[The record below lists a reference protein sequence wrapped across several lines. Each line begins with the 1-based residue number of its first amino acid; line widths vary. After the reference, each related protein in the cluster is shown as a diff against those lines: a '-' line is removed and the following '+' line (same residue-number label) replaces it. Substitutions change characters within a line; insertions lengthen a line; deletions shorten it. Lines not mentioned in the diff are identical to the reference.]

1 MTQNTVNTN
10 FSSLMWVEKYRPKRI
25 EQIVNQK
32 DIIISL
38 TNLIKKPNE
47 IPHLLFAGPAGVG
60 KTTTAI
66 CLSMELLG
74 EEWKRD
80 TLELNASDERGIKM
94 VRERVKEFA
103 AVIKLPSGTNE
114 KGEYSNKNEK
124 PYRIIILDEA
134 DEMTSEAQTALRRI
148 IEDSSKTTRFII
160 ICNYLSQIIE
170 PIQSRCAIFHFTRL
184 EEEDI
189 LEYLRMICKQ
199 ENIDFQEEALSKI
212 YRFTEGDLR
221 HSINILQTAS
231 GYGKVS
237 IKNVTSAMG
246 LSGKAKVG
254 EVIQLAFTGK
264 FNDART
270 KLLELLYVYSLSA
283 TDFFKYAYQEIKDMD
298 IKNIDE
304 IMSIMA
310 EYDYRLSV
318 GAHSEIQLTAFLA
331 QLCRIGSDSKLKK

>member
-25 EQIVNQK
+25 EQIVNQN

-38 TNLIKKPNE
+38 KNLIKKPNE

-184 EEEDI
+184 EEEDV

-231 GYGKVS
+231 GYGHVS

-254 EVIQLAFTGK
+254 EVIRLALIGK

-270 KLLELLYVYSLSA
+270 KLLELLFVYGLSD
-283 TDFFKYAYQEIKDMD
+283 TDFFKYTYQEIKDMD

-310 EYDYRLSV
+310 EYDYRVSV

-331 QLCRIGSDSKLKK
+331 QLCNIGSGNKLKK

>member
-1 MTQNTVNTN
+1 MTQDTINTN
-10 FSSLMWVEKYRPKRI
+10 FSNLMWVEKYRPKRI

-32 DIIISL
+32 DVIISL
-38 TNLIKKPNE
+38 KNLIKKPNE
-47 IPHLLFAGPAGVG
+47 LPHLLFTGPAGVG

-103 AVIKLPSGTNE
+103 AVIKLPSGN
-114 KGEYSNKNEK
+114 NKEK

-184 EEEDI
+184 DEEDV
-189 LEYLRMICKQ
+189 LEYLKIICKQ

-212 YRFTEGDLR
+212 YRYTEGDLR
-221 HSINILQTAS
+221 HTINILQTAS
-231 GYGKVS
+231 GYGQIS

-246 LSGKAKVG
+246 LSGKTKVG
-254 EVIQLAFTGK
+254 EIIKLALAGK

-270 KLLELLYVYSLSA
+270 KLLELLYVYGLSD
-283 TDFFKYAYQEIKDMD
+283 TDFFKYAYQEIKHMD

-331 QLCRIGSDSKLKK
+331 QLCKIGSSSKVKR